1 MSRAVAHIIWP
12 LALMAAL
19 ALWARGYA
27 EAGDGFSAGVVAG
40 AAAALQYV
48 TLGYRDARG
57 RVGAEWSRLLL
68 VGGLMLTLAVTL
80 APLALGL
87 PPVTHWPPPEAEV
100 RTLGVIELHTAA
112 LFDLGIG
119 LAVYGVVVSTL
130 DRLFP
135 TFWSD
140 PE

>member
-1 MSRAVAHIIWP
+1 MTGAVARVIFP
-12 LALMAAL
+12 LALMAAF

-40 AAAALQYV
+40 AAAALLYV
-48 TLGYRDARG
+48 TLSYERAR
-57 RVGAEWSRLLL
+57 RRAGAAWATWFL
-68 VGGLMLTLAVTL
+68 VGGLMLALAVAL

-87 PPVTHWPPPEAEV
+87 APVTHYPPPRAEV
-100 RTLGVIELHTAA
+100 TTLGVLELHTAA

-119 LAVYGVVVSTL
+119 LAVYGAVVSTL

-140 PE
+140 ME